1 MCYSVMIE
9 TDLRKLG
16 LDFDAVFDLPH
27 FTGLL
32 EQRLTGTPN
41 LKIPRAVEANF
52 FAPKTAEEKKAY
64 SLIREWQAVEMKD
77 LEDKLALQREKILDL
92 TAKLAQKETKTNREK
107 LATAGRVSERLSGL
121 ITHLQGSVKPTDALV
136 HQYTYAPLI
145 VRESGRNV
153 IRMHRYQLRPR
164 WAAKEPD
171 RRINMFNARL
181 DALEDRKSWEPL
193 FMHRHGAIVL
203 RGFYEW
209 VPDPRTGKA
218 SVINFFPEGR
228 KPMWVPALHDH
239 WQSVDGKEA
248 IDSFAILT
256 REPPPEVERMGHDRC
271 PIHPSWNFLSEW
283 LNPKSCTRSYVYE
296 MLNKAPEFPF
306 ACAWGVTNEG
316 WEEANAAVSA
326 DK

>member
-1 MCYSVMIE
+1 MIE

-32 EQRLTGTPN
+32 EQRLDGVSN
-41 LKIPRAVEANF
+41 LKIPRAIEANF
-52 FAPKTAEEKKAY
+52 SDPKTPAEKKAHA
-64 SLIREWQAVEMKD
+64 LITEYQALEMKD
-77 LEDKLALQREKILDL
+77 LAQKLSAQKEKILDL

-107 LATAGRVSERLSGL
+107 LATAGRVSERITALISHLSGA
-121 ITHLQGSVKPTDALV
+121 VKLTDALV

-145 VRESGRNV
+145 IREDGRNV

-209 VPDPRTGKA
+209 VPDPKTGKA
-218 SVINFFPEGR
+218 AVINFFPEGR
-228 KPMWVPALHDH
+228 QPMWVPALHEH
-239 WQSVDGKEA
+239 WQSPDGKAA

-256 REPPPEVERMGHDRC
+256 REPPPEVEAMGHDRC
-271 PIHPSWNFLSEW
+271 PIHPAWSFLGEW
-283 LNPKSCTRSYVYE
+283 LNPKSCTRSYIYD
-296 MLNKAPEFPF
+296 MLGKPSSFQF
-306 ACAWGVTNEG
+306 SWSWGVTGDG
-316 WEEANAAVSA
+316 WEENTPAASA
-326 DK
+326 DS